1 MPITN
6 TFGRMALDLVWVERA
21 GRQRREVDPEAG
33 GLMQSIALRG
43 VLMPVILEETPN
55 TDGYHILYAGE
66 RRYAASLRL
75 GLEDIPYRFAR
86 APSLREIQLI
96 EFEENAKRK
105 DLTWQETA
113 RAVEHLHTLYV
124 EDDPTW
130 TLEATG
136 RELGWVDGSYV
147 ARCMFVTASWHD
159 EAVRSCGTLN
169 EAYNLLQRR
178 QRRAQQGKLDEWL
191 GRDGPSGEGGDD
203 TAEGNETDV
212 DDSGDSDE
220 RRSGDGGGMAAVLDQ
235 PQPPG
240 GASGTPAAPR
250 VGGVSGGGAP
260 AGTAGRVAPATAT
273 TLPILQADFLT
284 WSAAYV
290 GPKFNL
296 VHCDFP
302 YGIRLGESTH
312 RGGSNS
318 LTREDSELYS
328 DTPEDYAA
336 LLGAFVAN
344 FARFASESCH
354 VMFWYSNRV
363 EIERATREA
372 LLRIPGFAFLRH
384 PLIWH
389 KSDNAGFMTPGNP
402 RHVYETCLVGGRG
415 DRPIV
420 KYVSDCYNA
429 PTDNSL
435 HLSAKPEPMLRYFM
449 GMFCDEHS
457 RVLDPTCGGGSA
469 LRAAESLR
477 AERVLGLEVSPE
489 MARAANTEL
498 LKARALRRAAEGA
511 KGSTTSDATP

>member
-6 TFGRMALDLVWVERA
+6 TYGRMPLALVWVERSA
-21 GRQRREVDPEAG
+21 RQRADPDPEAG

-43 VLMPVILEETPN
+43 VLMPVILEEVPN
-55 TDGYHILYAGE
+55 AQGYHILYAGE

-75 GLEDIPYRFAR
+75 GLDSIPFRFAR
-86 APSLREIQLI
+86 APTPREVQLI

-113 RAVEHLHTLYV
+113 LAVQRLHGLHA
-124 EDDPTW
+124 EDDPGW
-130 TLEATG
+130 TLEATA
-136 RELGWVDGSYV
+136 RELGWSGDGYV
-147 ARCMFVTASWHD
+147 SRCLFVTSSWHD
-159 EAVRSCGTLN
+159 EAVRGCGTLN

-191 GRDGPSGEGGDD
+191 GRDDVGGAAAG
-203 TAEGNETDV
+203 AEGDETAASPPEGEPNDAI
-212 DDSGDSDE
+212 SSDLADPI
-220 RRSGDGGGMAAVLDQ
+220 R
-235 PQPPG
+235 PG
-240 GASGTPAAPR
+240 NN
-250 VGGVSGGGAP
+250 
-260 AGTAGRVAPATAT
+260 VAPARDQHKPPVVAGSRVAAAAT
-273 TLPILQADFLT
+273 PALPIVCGDFLS
-284 WSAAYV
+284 WAPQYA
-290 GPKFNL
+290 GAKFNL
-296 VHCDFP
+296 IHCDFP

-312 RGGSNS
+312 KGGSNS
-318 LTREDSELYS
+318 LTREADELYS

-336 LLGAFVAN
+336 LLAAFVAS
-344 FARFASESCH
+344 FDRFASESCH
-354 VMFWYSNRV
+354 VMFWYSNRAEV
-363 EIERATREA
+363 EAATRAA
-372 LLRIPGFAFLRH
+372 LLRIPGFSFFRF
-384 PLIWH
+384 PLVWH
-389 KSDNAGFMTPGNP
+389 KSDNAGFMTPGTP

-420 KYVSDCYNA
+420 KYVSDCYSA

-477 AERVLGLEVSPE
+477 SERVLGLEVSPE

-498 LKARALRRAAEGA
+498 LKARALRRAADNVKA
-511 KGSTTSDATP
+511 P